1 MIHLTAKVDNAEA
14 KRKFKE
20 LETSARNS
28 IKGIETESKGMERS
42 MGNLA
47 KGIAAIGGAAAMTG
61 LVKKMVEVR
70 GEFQQLSIAFET
82 MLDSKEKADNLMRE
96 AVAFAAKTPFTLTDV
111 ASNIKQLMAMGVAV
125 ENVMDTM
132 RMLGDVAAGVSV
144 PLSRVAINYGQVLTL
159 GKLQGREV
167 RDFAMAGI
175 PLVDELAKN
184 LGVAKDE
191 VQGLVSAGRVMASDV
206 TQAFRTMSSEGGKFY
221 NLMEKQAKSVTGQ
234 IAILKDRIEVMF
246 NEMGTASEGAIYG
259 VIKGAQYLVGHYK
272 DIADIL
278 VPLIATFGAYK
289 VALIAVAAAQKAV
302 VSAKSISAF
311 FSLAKSIHSAK
322 DAMLLLNMSMNAST
336 IGLVVAAIAALATT
350 TTILTRRA
358 NEAAE
363 AANRAKK
370 AFNEETAG
378 LRSLIEIL
386 NDSNLS
392 YEARKD
398 ALEKIQEI
406 VPAYHA
412 SLTEEGRLINNNTAA
427 IDKYLESLEK
437 EILMKTL
444 YDDLEQAIQ
453 KRDNLQDGT
462 FLLSLIG
469 ITGGKRAQQ
478 RIIDEAVAAVE
489 DIKGKIKTASKG
501 EDASILGPF
510 LPEGFDRELGRIKE
524 AGDLIKQARENV
536 ADLNNELSRVK
547 SSPEQYQ
554 NAEKWA
560 AAIKEAEENLKNA
573 RETLDTLTGGLL
585 GGPVGLI
592 AKTEEVISALNE
604 KKDAATSIFEI
615 AAINDEIAAL
625 SKLKESYEA
634 LSAVMLEMG
643 RIPLPKVDGSGKV
656 TTPVT
661 TTVPMNGI
669 DIDALTKKYGKQK
682 KEVQEIEKSF
692 MRITDAVYR
701 ITSSG
706 LELGVMFGLDPEIAR
721 FLDQMVNSILDMKD
735 ALSGVSDSASDVA
748 GKMGGIVG
756 GVLSIGV
763 AVADIVKSAW
773 LKDIQDVLDKS
784 ENRLNAIE
792 RTMKRISDMDGP
804 GDSWFTSD
812 AFSNVQRLIDSLN
825 AGIMGVFDESAK
837 LWAGLINTID
847 ITSKDATEGLTVWQ
861 RIWQGILTAGL
872 SEVAHALENMLSD
885 MSNRAASDAL
895 KQYTA
900 AFEGIADVFGEAFD
914 ITKIDEYK
922 QILQDLEDMD
932 LDADD
937 LYGGQMDDIRKGIEN
952 VIEYAEKLKE
962 TITAMVGDISG
973 TLYNTVTVE
982 WKKIWQENKE
992 AGADSFAGIAE
1003 AAKKNISEI
1012 MENIVTQ
1019 QIWASVMAP
1028 VFDSFGTNLTNAI
1041 AVGGDITGVFDDFFK
1056 GFDANLQDYYGALD
1070 KFYTDAESRG
1080 WSFGEQDT
1088 KLPEDSIKAMRE
1100 ELSKLQEQWE
1110 NLSASDREGLVG
1122 KQLNDDIIALQKE
1135 IEAAENLYAE
1145 MKEQTELEALQ
1156 SLLDSAEAKYSLY
1169 QKWVQLYGKDT
1180 ADQMM
1185 GDMLA
1190 DAESY
1195 VDELRS
1201 GIAGLTAKVTEG
1213 TATDEEI
1220 RQLEAWEGQL
1230 EDIMNQGAQ
1239 AAINAANE
1247 ASQAWNDALNEAL
1260 EGAGTQYEKM
1270 AVLQNEYL
1278 SALENYEGLDAGPM
1292 KDAAKEYL
1300 DYLEGMLKD
1309 QSTLIENDL
1318 RDRYKT
1324 QEQAN
1329 AETLKTFEDDIKY
1342 AREVLQDEDLA
1353 KEIERQMAEFLSGI
1367 AAAGLEATEEWKL
1380 IFGDLENISEE
1391 AFNNA
1396 MAEIRKSVE
1405 ESVDLTE
1412 EAKAEILKNLDAIAA
1427 GFKKTLGDAVLE
1439 DLKKSF
1445 DDLLSYM
1452 NDTLSLL
1459 DAFGASD
1466 ALKNVFSGVIKLVEG
1481 YKALKIAQEEAALA
1495 GSAVD
1500 LTKVFSSMTTMIL
1513 GLVSALKALG
1523 SSIIQIIDGSSVS
1536 ALAGAYDKL
1545 TDAIRRSV
1553 GEERKRNQ
1561 EAARQNLI
1569 NQRNEIARELQKE
1582 KSKWGFSFTILGKKI
1597 QILGPDQG
1605 VVDALTQQLNQI
1617 DGALTDLGDTMKDDW
1632 LQTDAVSFASELSN
1646 ILTSQYDSYADMMAD
1661 VEALTNKTL
1670 QNITRQWL
1678 TAHFLEDSISQAL
1691 DALYG
1696 GGGEPTAEAYEN
1708 FRKQVQAASEKFL
1721 QESERMSGLLNFG
1734 DESSPTS
1741 NAGVISKSITE
1752 NTATWI
1758 KGLMMNQNL
1767 ELNDMNK
1774 TMQYISKYSERT
1786 ANGVEDLTRINSQI
1800 AQHTS
1805 VLPKMAQGIISLAAD
1820 VSVIKG
1826 KVGISRENL

>member
-1 MIHLTAKVDNAEA
+1 MRQAVKDMFADVT
-14 KRKFKE
+14 
-20 LETSARNS
+20 
-28 IKGIETESKGMERS
+28 
-42 MGNLA
+42 NLA
-47 KGIAAIGGAAAMTG
+47 NQLNSDAFDSAFGGQMLGNIDLLNDALG
-61 LVKKMVEVR
+61 KMEELANV
-70 GEFQQLSIAFET
+70 GTDA
-82 MLDSKEKADNLMRE
+82 EKAM
-96 AVAFAAKTPFTLTDV
+96 
-111 ASNIKQLMAMGVAV
+111 
-125 ENVMDTM
+125 
-132 RMLGDVAAGVSV
+132 
-144 PLSRVAINYGQVLTL
+144 
-159 GKLQGREV
+159 
-167 RDFAMAGI
+167 
-175 PLVDELAKN
+175 
-184 LGVAKDE
+184 
-191 VQGLVSAGRVMASDV
+191 
-206 TQAFRTMSSEGGKFY
+206 
-221 NLMEKQAKSVTGQ
+221 
-234 IAILKDRIEVMF
+234 
-246 NEMGTASEGAIYG
+246 
-259 VIKGAQYLVGHYK
+259 
-272 DIADIL
+272 
-278 VPLIATFGAYK
+278 
-289 VALIAVAAAQKAV
+289 
-302 VSAKSISAF
+302 
-311 FSLAKSIHSAK
+311 
-322 DAMLLLNMSMNAST
+322 
-336 IGLVVAAIAALATT
+336 
-350 TTILTRRA
+350 
-358 NEAAE
+358 AE
-363 AANRAKK
+363 AA
-370 AFNEETAG
+370 
-378 LRSLIEIL
+378 IEL
-386 NDSNLS
+386 
-392 YEARKD
+392 
-398 ALEKIQEI
+398 
-406 VPAYHA
+406 
-412 SLTEEGRLINNNTAA
+412 
-427 IDKYLESLEK
+427 
-437 EILMKTL
+437 
-444 YDDLEQAIQ
+444 LEQAI
-453 KRDNLQDGT
+453 GT
-462 FLLSLIG
+462 Y
-469 ITGGKRAQQ
+469 
-478 RIIDEAVAAVE
+478 DELRST
-489 DIKGKIKTASKG
+489 I
-501 EDASILGPF
+501 
-510 LPEGFDRELGRIKE
+510 
-524 AGDLIKQARENV
+524 
-536 ADLNNELSRVK
+536 
-547 SSPEQYQ
+547 SS
-554 NAEKWA
+554 
-560 AAIKEAEENLKNA
+560 
-573 RETLDTLTGGLL
+573 
-585 GGPVGLI
+585 
-592 AKTEEVISALNE
+592 
-604 KKDAATSIFEI
+604 
-615 AAINDEIAAL
+615 
-625 SKLKESYEA
+625 
-634 LSAVMLEMG
+634 
-643 RIPLPKVDGSGKV
+643 
-656 TTPVT
+656 
-661 TTVPMNGI
+661 
-669 DIDALTKKYGKQK
+669 
-682 KEVQEIEKSF
+682 
-692 MRITDAVYR
+692 
-701 ITSSG
+701 
-706 LELGVMFGLDPEIAR
+706 
-721 FLDQMVNSILDMKD
+721 
-735 ALSGVSDSASDVA
+735 
-748 GKMGGIVG
+748 
-756 GVLSIGV
+756 
-763 AVADIVKSAW
+763 
-773 LKDIQDVLDKS
+773 
-784 ENRLNAIE
+784 
-792 RTMKRISDMDGP
+792 
-804 GDSWFTSD
+804 
-812 AFSNVQRLIDSLN
+812 
-825 AGIMGVFDESAK
+825 
-837 LWAGLINTID
+837 
-847 ITSKDATEGLTVWQ
+847 
-861 RIWQGILTAGL
+861 
-872 SEVAHALENMLSD
+872 
-885 MSNRAASDAL
+885 
-895 KQYTA
+895 
-900 AFEGIADVFGEAFD
+900 
-914 ITKIDEYK
+914 
-922 QILQDLEDMD
+922 
-932 LDADD
+932 
-937 LYGGQMDDIRKGIEN
+937 
-952 VIEYAEKLKE
+952 
-962 TITAMVGDISG
+962 MVGDISG

-1012 MENIVTQ
+1012 MENLVTQ

-1041 AVGGDITGVFDDFFK
+1041 AGGGDITGVFDQFFA
-1056 GFDANLQDYYGALD
+1056 GFDAQLEGYYGALD
-1070 KFYTDAESRG
+1070 QFYSEAESRG

-1100 ELSKLQEQWE
+1100 ELVKLQEQWDS
-1110 NLSASDREGLVG
+1110 LSAAERESAEGEKLYGDIGNLEKRIQAAEDLYNVNIDVADSINGINAELSRLEAEWNAMSKAEREGAKGMKNRADKTYYEGL
-1122 KQLNDDIIALQKE
+1122 LD
-1135 IEAAENLYAE
+1135 EAQGV
-1145 MKEQTELEALQ
+1145 QTSELEKMQAL
-1156 SLLDSAEAKYSLY
+1156 LNSAEAKYSLY

-1185 GDMLA
+1185 GDMLD

-1201 GIAGLTAKVTEG
+1201 GIAELTAKVTEG

-1220 RQLEAWEGQL
+1220 AQLEAWEGQL

-1247 ASQAWNDALNEAL
+1247 ASQAWNDSLNEAL

-1309 QSTLIENDL
+1309 QSALIENDL

-1342 AREVLQDEDLA
+1342 ARDVLQDEDLA
-1353 KEIERQMAEFLSGI
+1353 AEIERQMAEFLSSL
-1367 AAAGLEATEEWKL
+1367 ASSGLEATEEWKL

-1405 ESVDLTE
+1405 ENVDLTE

-1523 SSIIQIIDGSSVS
+1523 SSMIQIIDNSSVA
-1536 ALAGAYDKL
+1536 ALANSYDKL
-1545 TDAIRRSV
+1545 TEAISRSV
-1553 GEERKRNQ
+1553 GAQKKAKQQ
-1561 EAARQNLI
+1561 EAVQNLKD
-1569 NQRNEIARELQKE
+1569 QKAELEREYAKE
-1582 KSKWGFSFTILGKKI
+1582 ASKWGFSFTILGKKI

-1605 VVDALTQQLNQI
+1605 VLNELNKQI
-1617 DGALTDLGDTMKDDW
+1617 SGIESSILSLGDTMKDDW

-1721 QESERMSGLLNFG
+1721 RESERMSGLLNFG

-1786 ANGVEDLTRINSQI
+1786 ANGVEDLTRINGQI